1 MCASRLRVWL
11 PAVLLSSVIG
21 LVGCTQTSP
30 SYSAPESGP
39 AGDGPAPAVTTV
51 PSEAG
56 PTTDRQVARTAALS
70 LRCADLNATAEQLR
84 QLAESMGGYVA
95 SESIWTSANTASGN
109 SRIVLSVPSENLD
122 RFLTEAAK
130 LGELVTRS
138 VTARDVTEQVVDV
151 DARIRTLRASIDR
164 IRALMDKAGSVTEI
178 ARVEEEL
185 TRRQSELESLL
196 AKQKALRNQV
206 ERAPV
211 TVTLLRT
218 GQSDTTQ
225 NPLLIGLSQGWDAL
239 QNSIAALFVLIGG
252 LLPFALLAGAIGW
265 PIVRRYRRRAA
276 ARKAASA
283 EPRADAADE
292 ARTSGE
298 SAGEQPEPA
307 DHDGGDQ
314 SEQHRSDAGSA

>member
-252 LLPFALLAGAIGW
+252 LLPFALVAGAIGW

-283 EPRADAADE
+283 EPRADAADA

-298 SAGEQPEPA
+298 SAGEQPEQP

-314 SEQHRSDAGSA
+314 SEQHRSDAGPA

>member
-1 MCASRLRVWL
+1 MSTSQFRVWL

-21 LVGCTQTSP
+21 LTGCALTSP

-39 AGDGPAPAVTTV
+39 AGDGPAPAATMA

-56 PTTDRQVARTAALS
+56 PTTDRQVAHTAALS

-84 QLAESMGGYVA
+84 QLAGSMGGYVA
-95 SESIWTSANTASGN
+95 SESIWTTANATGGN

-151 DARIRTLRASIDR
+151 DARIRTLRESISR
-164 IRALMDKAGSVTEI
+164 IRALMDKAGSVSEI
-178 ARVEEEL
+178 AKVEEEL

-196 AKQKALRNQV
+196 AKQKALKNQV

-218 GQSDTTQ
+218 GQSESPQ
-225 NPLLIGLSQGWDAL
+225 NPLLVGLSQGWEAL

-252 LLPFALLAGAIGW
+252 LLPFALVAGAIGW
-265 PIVRRYRRRAA
+265 PLLRRYRRRAA
-276 ARKAASA
+276 ARKTAA
-283 EPRADAADE
+283 EPRAEAAGE
-292 ARTSGE
+292 AQPSGE
-298 SAGEQPEPA
+298 SAGEQPEPG

-314 SEQHRSDAGSA
+314 SEQHRSDAGPA